1 MDDIESGTRLLV
13 YVDPGL
19 ADPEAHARVAAA
31 RDRLG
36 LEPIDI
42 VRATPAQMAN
52 DIAEHEY
59 SHLVDI
65 GPGEPTAEYLGVWMT
80 LEELEAAAAAGG

>member
-1 MDDIESGTRLLV
+1 MDRIESGTRLLV
-13 YVDPGL
+13 YVDPSVPD
-19 ADPEAHARVAAA
+19 AEAHQRVASA

-42 VRATPAQMAN
+42 VRATPEQMHN
-52 DIAEHEY
+52 DVAEHEY
-59 SHLVDI
+59 SHLLDI

-80 LEELEAAAAAGG
+80 LDELEGADPGR

>member
-1 MDDIESGTRLLV
+1 MPD
-13 YVDPGL
+13 
-19 ADPEAHARVAAA
+19 ADAHARVAAA

-42 VRATPAQMAN
+42 VRATPRQMAN
-52 DIAEHEY
+52 DVAEHEY
-59 SHLVDI
+59 SHILDI

-80 LEELEAAAAAGG
+80 LAELEGLSLSPVSGGDR